1 MAAYAIIFFAKIV
14 EISMM
19 TFRYVMITKGERLI
33 GSIIGFF
40 EVMLWLL
47 IVSNVIANIKEDPIK
62 LFVYA
67 LGFSIGI
74 YVGSL
79 LEEKI
84 GIGTLKI
91 EAIVAADYG
100 IANEIRKSGYA
111 VTVVEGKGMN
121 YERELLIMN
130 IRRKEAAKVVDIVKK
145 LDKEAVITASDIK
158 PVHGGFGMLRK

>member
-1 MAAYAIIFFAKIV
+1 MLIYVLILVAKIV

-47 IVSNVIANIKEDPIK
+47 IVSSVLTNIKEDPIK
-62 LFVYA
+62 IFVYA
-67 LGFSIGI
+67 LGFSIGT
-74 YVGSL
+74 YVGGL
-79 LEEKI
+79 IEEKI
-84 GIGTLKI
+84 GIGTVRI
-91 EAIVAADYG
+91 EAIVASNYDMAD
-100 IANEIRKSGYA
+100 EIRKKGYA

-121 YERELLIMN
+121 YDRDVLILN
-130 IRRKEAAKVVDIVKK
+130 VRRKESKKVINAIMQ

-158 PVHGGFGMLRK
+158 PINGGYRMLRR